1 MAGGMTR
8 HDSAG
13 TWLRTSGLS
22 GATGVCMETV
32 AGIADGERCCIPV
45 GERLSRE
52 RPARCGELAGLD
64 EHGGMCRSAVDVGP
78 VCHGHRGEGQ
88 SPRLKV
94 YLRAVRARRV
104 R

>member
-1 MAGGMTR
+1 MGK
-8 HDSAG
+8 
-13 TWLRTSGLS
+13 
-22 GATGVCMETV
+22 V

-64 EHGGMCRSAVDVGP
+64 ERGGACRSAVDVGF
-78 VCHGHRGEGQ
+78 VCGHRGKGQ

-94 YLRAVRARRV
+94 YLPAVRARRV